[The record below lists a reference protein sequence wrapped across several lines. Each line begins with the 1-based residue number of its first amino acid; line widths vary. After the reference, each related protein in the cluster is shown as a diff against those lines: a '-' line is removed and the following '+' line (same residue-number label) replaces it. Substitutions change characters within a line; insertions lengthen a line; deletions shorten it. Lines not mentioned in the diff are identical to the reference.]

1 MHRESNKFMQIVKKD
16 FKLQLKSFISNKIVS
31 NNNKNDNKNDNNK
44 INEEIDQS
52 DDPLEKY

>member
-1 MHRESNKFMQIVKKD
+1 MQIVKKD

-31 NNNKNDNKNDNNK
+31 NNNKNDNNK

-52 DDPLEKY
+52 DDPLEK